1 VFAYRGT
8 PGVQA
13 RGRYVTSKR
22 LRGLTW
28 LQSVSQ
34 GGKHIAPR
42 ETSRPSDDLRAAI
55 EPVAT
60 ALTEELAALLA
71 AVLDGRKKKTLDR
84 LSQALSEAVPALLQR
99 TIEDELLAS
108 SDIARERRVRFA
120 TALRGRETPATLP
133 QGNAIEKRRSL
144 EADEGCDWMST
155 DAASQFLSL
164 SPSEVKKL
172 LQDGKLGDVDIG
184 DHGATRLERTAVLLC
199 YQQIQR
205 RSRAKR

>member
-1 VFAYRGT
+1 MA
-8 PGVQA
+8 A
-13 RGRYVTSKR
+13 KR
-22 LRGLTW
+22 K
-28 LQSVSQ
+28 S

-71 AVLDGRKKKTLDR
+71 AVLDGRKKLDR

-133 QGNAIEKRRSL
+133 QGNAIGKRRSL
-144 EADEGCDWMST
+144 EADEGSDWMST
-155 DAASQFLSL
+155 DAAAQLLNL
-164 SPSEVKKL
+164 SPDEVKRL
-172 LQDGKLGDVDIG
+172 LQDGKLGDVDID

-205 RSRAKR
+205 RSQAKR